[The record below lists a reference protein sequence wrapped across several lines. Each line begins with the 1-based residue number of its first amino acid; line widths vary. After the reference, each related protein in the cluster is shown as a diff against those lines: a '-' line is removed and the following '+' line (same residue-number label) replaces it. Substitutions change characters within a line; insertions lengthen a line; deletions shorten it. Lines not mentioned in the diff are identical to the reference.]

1 MKLRLFAAL
10 SIAASMWSQ
19 EEPPQQDQ
27 PKPKQTVVVTG
38 AYDPIPLEESE
49 RAVRAIPARELA
61 PLTATISD
69 LLNLDASLDLRERA
83 PGAIQSG
90 LSIRGGSFGQTLV
103 LWNGMRLN
111 SVQSSNLNM
120 DIPVP
125 LDALSQVEILK
136 GSGSTLYG
144 SDATAGVVNFITRPP
159 EHSEIRLRAGL
170 GNWGTQQQR
179 ASLA

>member
-1 MKLRLFAAL
+1 MLSRLLLVAAL
-10 SIAASMWSQ
+10 PLIA
-19 EEPPQQDQ
+19 EE
-27 PKPKQTVVVTG
+27 KKVTVVVTG
-38 AYDPIPLEESE
+38 VFEPIPLEEAD

-61 PLTATISD
+61 PLTGTISD

-120 DIPVP
+120 DVPVP
-125 LDALSQVEILK
+125 VDALAVVEVLK

-144 SDATAGVVNFITRPP
+144 SDAK
-159 EHSEIRLRAGL
+159 
-170 GNWGTQQQR
+170 
-179 ASLA
+179 LAW